1 MEADELP
8 ELMARYRRDF
18 RPHRGSAPE
27 VIASVDALIA
37 DTDQEAR
44 DLALPEVWAMA
55 RSRTTGVFEQLEPVE
70 RIRREDWSEKET
82 RRDRKSTRLNSSHV
96 AISYAVFCLKKKKKI
111 KKETNDNER

>member
-1 MEADELP
+1 MLYFFLHAEDGIRDGHVTGVQTCALPISVIGGPILDADELP

-55 RSRTTGVFEQLEPVE
+55 RYLTNGVFEQLEPVE
-70 RIRREDWSEKET
+70 RIRR
-82 RRDRKSTRLNSSHV
+82 
-96 AISYAVFCLKKKKKI
+96 
-111 KKETNDNER
+111 